1 MDAFTLYTVD
11 EITEILHISKKT
23 LYKFIKS
30 GVIKAVKIGKYWR
43 IKQSDFIELVEKGTA
58 KPSAEAHGT
67 DA

>member
-11 EITEILHISKKT
+11 EITDILHISKKT
-23 LYKFIKS
+23 LYKFIKNKT
-30 GVIKAVKIGKYWR
+30 IKAVKIGKYWR

-58 KPSAEAHGT
+58 KPPAQPDGN